1 MCVDNGECFSQDI
14 WASLASPVRAR
25 PVSVNMAEV
34 IMSRHEAARG
44 AGLMDL
50 FAKAVTGIFPGPVL
64 EALIARLEV
73 RQ

>member
-1 MCVDNGECFSQDI
+1 
-14 WASLASPVRAR
+14 
-25 PVSVNMAEV
+25 MAEV